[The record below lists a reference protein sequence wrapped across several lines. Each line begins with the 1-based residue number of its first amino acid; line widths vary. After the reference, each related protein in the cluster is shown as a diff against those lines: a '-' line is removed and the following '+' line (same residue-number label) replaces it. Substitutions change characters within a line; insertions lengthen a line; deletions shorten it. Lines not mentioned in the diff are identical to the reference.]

1 MATEHNQE
9 AQDLGQEQA
18 DSQQRKLVET
28 EQAEVSVEDSHK
40 LKLPILKKA

>member
-18 DSQQRKLVET
+18 DSQTAQTQAKRSKLKF
-28 EQAEVSVEDSHK
+28 QLRIYK